1 MNYILL
7 VSHGT
12 VAAAMH
18 ETLNAFFYG
27 KRNDL
32 LHACIEEG
40 MSPEEYAAEVRQ
52 VLSVVGE
59 SDTLTVLADLMGGS
73 PLTYASYVI
82 NAIGLSDRTE
92 YLCGMNLPMIIDVLD
107 SLGKTTKKRSFSN
120 NGFLQEVRNSI
131 RPFVLPS
138 LSECNREELI

>member
-1 MNYILL
+1 MNYVLL

-18 ETLNAFFYG
+18 ETLNVFFLG
-27 KRNDL
+27 DRKEL

-40 MSPEEYAAEVRQ
+40 MSPDEYVLQVRQ

-59 SDTLTVLADLMGGS
+59 EDTLTVLADLMGGS

-82 NAIGLSDRTE
+82 SMMGLSDRTE
-92 YLCGMNLPMIIDVLD
+92 YLCGMNLPMIMEVLD
-107 SLGKTTKKRSFSN
+107 RTNPKPAFGN
-120 NGFLQEVRNSI
+120 NGFLQEIRNTI
-131 RPFVLPS
+131 RPFILPAI
-138 LSECNREELI
+138 SECIQEELI

>member
-1 MNYILL
+1 MNYVLL

-18 ETLNAFFYG
+18 ETLNVFFLG
-27 KRNDL
+27 DRKEL

-40 MSPEEYAAEVRQ
+40 MSPDEYVLQVRQ

-59 SDTLTVLADLMGGS
+59 EDTLTVLADLMGGS

-82 NAIGLSDRTE
+82 SMMGLSDRTE
-92 YLCGMNLPMIIDVLD
+92 YLCGMNLPMIMEVLD
-107 SLGKTTKKRSFSN
+107 RAIPKPAFGN
-120 NGFLQEVRNSI
+120 NGFLQEIRNTI
-131 RPFVLPS
+131 RPFVLPAI
-138 LSECNREELI
+138 SECMQEELI